1 MRRSRSLILL
11 TSLLVVALA
20 IATTVSVKLYGEA
33 RSSNG
38 AAAKWKTE
46 AAGWQSMAR
55 RSAQHDEA
63 VTQQNRVLVRRY
75 NRLVADTEARQQ
87 QLLLAVQ
94 RAKQAATAKEA
105 AAAAAAAQAAASQ
118 SYAGSSSSGSS
129 GAAQAAPAVQPAPA
143 SPPVSAAS

>member
-1 MRRSRSLILL
+1 M
-11 TSLLVVALA
+11 VALA

-33 RSSNG
+33 RSSNR
-38 AAAKWKTE
+38 AAAKWKAE

-55 RSAQHDEA
+55 RSAQHDEV

-129 GAAQAAPAVQPAPA
+129 GAASAAPAVQPAPA
-143 SPPVSAAS
+143 SPPASAAS